1 MPDTLP
7 PRAAPTPG
15 LIADQLHSL
24 HGLIVAL
31 RDSAAAAGMPHSVV
45 MGPHWLAEDGQ
56 GVLTDAREYAGVEVA
71 A

>member
-7 PRAAPTPG
+7 PRAAPTPCQ
-15 LIADQLHSL
+15 IADQLHSL

-31 RDSAAAAGMPHSVV
+31 HASATAAGMPHSVI
-45 MGPHWLAEDGQ
+45 MGLHWLAEDGK
-56 GVLTDAREYAGVEVA
+56 GVLDDARAYAGIEVA

>member
-31 RDSAAAAGMPHSVV
+31 HASASAAGMPHSVTQSLD
-45 MGPHWLAEDGQ
+45 WLAEDTQ
-56 GVLTDAREYAGVEVA
+56 GALADARAYAGRKVA

>member
-7 PRAAPTPG
+7 PRAAPTPCQV
-15 LIADQLHSL
+15 ADQLHSL

-31 RDSAAAAGMPHSVV
+31 HASATAARMPESVV
-45 MGPHWLAEDGQ
+45 MGLHWLAEDSKGT
-56 GVLTDAREYAGVEVA
+56 LADARAYAGIEVA